1 MDTPLKDIRFRRSAT
16 DEGETEM
23 GGSGG
28 FAPMSGPRPQR
39 SQFYEASQSTHQRA
53 SAQSA
58 SGGGGGG
65 DDDDDDPGRRR
76 GGGGRG
82 RGEAA
87 LELDLNE
94 FKLAIAQGFRMA
106 QSDDF
111 EAELIRQNPEI
122 NDPPRSL
129 SDFIERMY
137 DPDVSVSQ
145 KRQDLVKQFD
155 DLGAQYIQYPNESN
169 RDIVQRLDFIK
180 KIKLQ
185 NEAYAALKSGE
196 PIKLEKGFMQTS
208 DFSQEKI
215 LSTAVNGSPTSKII
229 RFTNGISEVKIVPD
243 GNGQYFGVQSGK
255 RFGPGKY
262 PDIERWAQRGGF
274 EANEKRELKNIMDA
288 IKDPEKMKAVVFRAR
303 KL

>member
-1 MDTPLKDIRFRRSAT
+1 MTTPLKDLRFRRSAT

-28 FAPMSGPRPQR
+28 FASMTPSGSRPQ
-39 SQFYEASQSTHQRA
+39 SQFYEASQSTRQRA

-58 SGGGGGG
+58 SGGGGG
-65 DDDDDDPGRRR
+65 
-76 GGGGRG
+76 G

-169 RDIVQRLDFIK
+169 RDIIQRLDFIK